1 MRHVMMAVAACAV
14 ALLTDGCSDRSET
27 EIIWLCDKAAGQSLA
42 LFPDA
47 DSALVAGLG
56 LVDEVPSSMSAFL
69 VHKDGKWLLF
79 DTGPGLPDGGI
90 RRGLDSLGLSPA
102 DIDYLFITH
111 FHGDH
116 IGGMLDASGA
126 PVYTGAQ
133 VYASQA
139 EYDAW
144 MAMPAE
150 ANAQAVRTM
159 EAYRDRLHMFAFGDM
174 LPCGVEAID
183 AVGHTPGHT
192 AFQVENILI
201 WGDVIHGLSLQIDHP
216 EICATYDM
224 DPQTS
229 IATRKRMIQYAR
241 DNGLLVAGMHLPSGF
256 LDFRTDIKN
265 FIEVF
270 WQSITTED
278 TILFNFIS
286 FLASFVTIGGVL
298 SLGYYFLRK
307 KVSKECQK
315 KILLD
320 LIRHIFVNCS
330 IVEIVRIKIQRA
342 GVFMR
347 PVDGVFQRF
356 TFLDNDMDLGR
367 FSVTSRNFEKI
378 HSACLSMRNY
388 NISADVA
395 EKYLTMSDIP
405 LKMRIRNLDE
415 VFDRGVKVTKKLIE
429 LGKGMGFNIDVK
441 MISFM
446 FQSDFE
452 SKISG
457 IYDKDIFYGEI
468 LPRNNFKNHSYYD
481 EAGLTDLM
489 NRNIIARASTV
500 GFVPMSNNK
509 TSKVL
514 TQPD

>member
-1 MRHVMMAVAACAV
+1 MAVAACAV
-14 ALLTDGCSDRSET
+14 ALLTGGCSDRSET

-79 DTGPGLPDGGI
+79 DTGLGLPDGGI

-159 EAYRDRLHMFAFGDM
+159 EAYRDRLHLFAFGDM

-192 AFQVENILI
+192 AFQVDDILI
-201 WGDVIHGLSLQIDHP
+201 WGDVIHGLALQLDYP
-216 EICATYDM
+216 EICAAYDM

-241 DNGLLVAGMHLPSGF
+241 DNGLLVAGMHFPSGF
-256 LDFRTDIKN
+256 LDFRT
-265 FIEVF
+265 
-270 WQSITTED
+270 
-278 TILFNFIS
+278 
-286 FLASFVTIGGVL
+286 
-298 SLGYYFLRK
+298 
-307 KVSKECQK
+307 
-315 KILLD
+315 
-320 LIRHIFVNCS
+320 
-330 IVEIVRIKIQRA
+330 
-342 GVFMR
+342 
-347 PVDGVFQRF
+347 P
-356 TFLDNDMDLGR
+356 
-367 FSVTSRNFEKI
+367 
-378 HSACLSMRNY
+378 
-388 NISADVA
+388 A
-395 EKYLTMSDIP
+395 E
-405 LKMRIRNLDE
+405 
-415 VFDRGVKVTKKLIE
+415 
-429 LGKGMGFNIDVK
+429 
-441 MISFM
+441 
-446 FQSDFE
+446 
-452 SKISG
+452 
-457 IYDKDIFYGEI
+457 
-468 LPRNNFKNHSYYD
+468 
-481 EAGLTDLM
+481 
-489 NRNIIARASTV
+489 
-500 GFVPMSNNK
+500 
-509 TSKVL
+509 
-514 TQPD
+514 